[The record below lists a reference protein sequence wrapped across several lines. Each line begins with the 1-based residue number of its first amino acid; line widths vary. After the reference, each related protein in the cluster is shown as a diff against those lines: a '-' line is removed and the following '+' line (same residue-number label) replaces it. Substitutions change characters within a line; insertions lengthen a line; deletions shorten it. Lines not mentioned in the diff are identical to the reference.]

1 MKSDTKFEDY
11 EVIYYSSMKLPEINN
26 KEEEILK

>member
-26 KEEEILK
+26 KEEILK